1 MLILAWLFHTVLFV
15 SFHITQNY
23 SALCFFQNLVPG
35 SLSFLACLCTSIYQ
49 RRRTTQ
55 PSFDVLL
62 LPGLKVTDIELPQG
76 ISPIQVRMAA
86 PGDSSLALSPRPPCH
101 PGLPATKPS
110 GFYHQE
116 VWHSLSCSSRSFPTV
131 DSILGCLA
139 GHVVHMMGDS
149 TLRQWWEYLRD
160 KVPCE
165 WP

>member
-1 MLILAWLFHTVLFV
+1 MLVYLHLSEKENYATQLRC
-15 SFHITQNY
+15 SFITWTE
-23 SALCFFQNLVPG
+23 SDRHRA
-35 SLSFLACLCTSIYQ
+35 
-49 RRRTTQ
+49 
-55 PSFDVLL
+55 PSGHFSN
-62 LPGLKVTDIELPQG
+62 P
-76 ISPIQVRMAA
+76 
-86 PGDSSLALSPRPPCH
+86 ALSPRPPCH